1 MDEPSVNLS
10 YLHKLEVEPQRK
22 NKQLIMLARVHH
34 TTPNDLLDS
43 LEALTDKT
51 DTDVDQIVL
60 DLLGFLKHSAKH
72 V

>member
-1 MDEPSVNLS
+1 
-10 YLHKLEVEPQRK
+10 
-22 NKQLIMLARVHH
+22 MLARVHH

-60 DLLGFLKHSAKH
+60 DLLGFLKHSVKH

>member
-1 MDEPSVNLS
+1 
-10 YLHKLEVEPQRK
+10 
-22 NKQLIMLARVHH
+22 MLARVHH

-43 LEALTDKT
+43 LEALTDKI

-60 DLLGFLKHSAKH
+60 DLFGFLKHSAKH